1 MASSRDIQSAI
12 SDYVAH
18 GKELCQRMRS
28 PEKRML
34 NAVDLHV
41 LRAQLRALDDEA
53 ANLQHVLSKGH
64 PLESSAQ

>member
-1 MASSRDIQSAI
+1 MASARDIQIAI

-18 GKELCQRMRS
+18 GKELCHRMRS

-53 ANLQHVLSKGH
+53 ANLEHLISKSH
-64 PLESSAQ
+64 PIASSAQ